1 MDSGIDEVEIACKN
15 AVAAHKSEIKDM
27 QEQYG
32 YLVKMLDYEQKE
44 RRDTEDNLFA
54 LEDKFSSLEEEN
66 KKLRRW
72 ITFLRRSRY
81 TLGEVEKIY
90 MHGLMSHKP
99 RKEPKIIG
107 NSLDRINKYNRLC
120 GKR

>member
-27 QEQYG
+27 EEQYCS
-32 YLVKMLDYEQKE
+32 LVERFDYEHKQ
-44 RRDTEDNLFA
+44 RIDTEDNLFA

-66 KKLRRW
+66 KKLRE
-72 ITFLRRSRY
+72 ILKTRY

-107 NSLDRINKYNRLC
+107 NCLDRINKYNRLC
-120 GKR
+120 GRS